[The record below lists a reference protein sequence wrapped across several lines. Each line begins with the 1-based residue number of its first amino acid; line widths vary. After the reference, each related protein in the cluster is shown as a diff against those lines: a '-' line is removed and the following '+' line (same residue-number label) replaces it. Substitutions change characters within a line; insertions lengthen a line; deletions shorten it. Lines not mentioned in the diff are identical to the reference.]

1 MGKDPKEYL
10 EQDVFFETKSGEFIW
25 LYEEE
30 ERKRDILKEDEDQE
44 ALDSDE
50 LERLEDEY
58 REGLDEDF
66 RKSMEA
72 HENARRD
79 ARRMRYGGYGCW

>member
-1 MGKDPKEYL
+1 M
-10 EQDVFFETKSGEFIW
+10 TGEFIW

-50 LERLEDEY
+50 YERLEYEY
-58 REGLDEDF
+58 RERLEEEF
-66 RKSMEA
+66 RKDMEVQ
-72 HENARRD
+72 ENLSRD